1 MTTMSITQLRNAPP
15 QRNVRIHLE
24 GRVRKV
30 DLVEVEGEVV
40 AIPCRAGGR
49 DRSADDMYVPLARA
63 GALLGNGLEFY
74 ILDKLSRSSP

>member
-1 MTTMSITQLRNAPP
+1 MTTMSIAQLKTAPP

-30 DLVEVEGEVV
+30 HLVEVEGQVV
-40 AIPCRAGGR
+40 VQPCRVSSR
-49 DRSADDMYVPLARA
+49 DHSGDDMYVPLAQA

-74 ILDKLSRSSP
+74 ILDKLSRRRP

>member
-1 MTTMSITQLRNAPP
+1 MTTMSISQLKHASP

-30 DLVEVEGEVV
+30 DLVEVGGEVV

-49 DRSADDMYVPLARA
+49 DRSSEDMYVPLAQA

-74 ILDKLSRSSP
+74 ILDKLSRRLP